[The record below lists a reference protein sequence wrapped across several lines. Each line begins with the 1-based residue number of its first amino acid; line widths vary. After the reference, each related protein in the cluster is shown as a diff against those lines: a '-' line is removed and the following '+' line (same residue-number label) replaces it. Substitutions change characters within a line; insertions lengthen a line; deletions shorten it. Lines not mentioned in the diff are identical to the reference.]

1 MPLTNGARKYRQ
13 KSPSNAKKGIGLT
26 EDRPQE
32 YAYLRL
38 PPHEEL
44 RSCAGLVLAG
54 MAARARVGV
63 GGLEEA
69 VEVLEGFHAGDAP
82 TRFRFSLAGD
92 GVLAEVEE
100 QDPGRN
106 PETSWRTVVE
116 LVS

>member
-1 MPLTNGARKYRQ
+1 
-13 KSPSNAKKGIGLT
+13 LT
-26 EDRPQE
+26 EDHPQE

-38 PPHEEL
+38 PPREEL

-69 VEVLEGFHAGDAP
+69 VEVLEGFHDEEAP
-82 TRFRFSLAGD
+82 TRFRFSLAGE

-100 QDPGRN
+100 QASGGSG
-106 PETSWRTVVE
+106 ESSWRTVVE
-116 LVS
+116 LLS

>member
-1 MPLTNGARKYRQ
+1 MHLTNRARGYRQ
-13 KSPSNAKKGIGLT
+13 KSLSKVKKGIGLT
-26 EDRPQE
+26 ENSPQE
-32 YAYLRL
+32 YAYLSL

-69 VEVLEGFHAGDAP
+69 VEVLEGFHADDAP
-82 TRFRFSLAGD
+82 TRFRFSLAAE

-100 QDPGRN
+100 PTSGGSE
-106 PETSWRTVVE
+106 ETRWRTVVE